1 VEENSWHI
9 LEELQRKMVEVARK
23 LRKEATSSE
32 ELLWQA
38 LRGKKFAGIKFRRQQ
53 PIGPFVVDFY
63 APSQRLAVEV
73 DGLIH
78 QTQVEADRERQAL
91 LESLGMR
98 VLRLTAQQVEND
110 LPSAIHIIQSALISP
125 PSPLVGEGGQ
135 GDPLLYDRRRPPGR
149 ISATRFATRW

>member
-1 VEENSWHI
+1 VFQETNELEENTWHI
-9 LEELQRKMVEVARK
+9 SEELRRKMVEVARK
-23 LRKEATSSE
+23 LRKEATPSE

-38 LRGKKFAGIKFRRQQ
+38 LRGKQFAGIKFRRQQ

-63 APSQRLAVEV
+63 ASSQRLVVEV

-91 LESLGMR
+91 LESLGLS

-110 LPSAIHIIQSALISP
+110 LPSAIQIIQNALLTP
-125 PSPLVGEGGQ
+125 PSPLVGEGGW
-135 GDPLLYDRRRPPGR
+135 GDEGD
-149 ISATRFATRW
+149 